1 MYVCMYLESKQA
13 SERAIKQARK
23 QASKKER
30 IARAIKSKSNLM
42 WKIFIYSLDAVV
54 QNFSHKAHFGSEAE
68 AEQADPAV
76 DSIAYRQHDPV
87 E

>member
-1 MYVCMYLESKQA
+1 
-13 SERAIKQARK
+13 
-23 QASKKER
+23 
-30 IARAIKSKSNLM
+30 M
-42 WKIFIYSLDAVV
+42 WKFSFIRRTDAVV

-76 DSIAYRQHDPV
+76 DSIAYWQHDPM

>member
-1 MYVCMYLESKQA
+1 MYLESKQE
-13 SERAIKQARK
+13 SK
-23 QASKKER
+23 QASKQER